1 VSRPGPLGPP
11 MRRAPRPR
19 RRRVEPGVALV
30 VAVAGAVAAVILDG
44 LAAEV
49 GWAAAAAW
57 SAVGLAGG
65 AALMALAD
73 LVVRRGGDP

>member
-1 VSRPGPLGPP
+1 VSGPGPLGPP

-19 RRRVEPGVALV
+19 RRIEPGVALV
-30 VAVAGAVAAVILDG
+30 VVVAGALAAVILDG

-57 SAVGLAGG
+57 FFVGVAGG

-73 LVVRRGGDP
+73 LVVRRWGDP